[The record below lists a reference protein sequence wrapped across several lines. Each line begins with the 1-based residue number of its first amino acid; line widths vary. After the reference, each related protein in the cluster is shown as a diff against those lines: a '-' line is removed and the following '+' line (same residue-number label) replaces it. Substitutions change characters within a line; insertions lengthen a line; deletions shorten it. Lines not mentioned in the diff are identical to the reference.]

1 MVEIRWRENIR
12 DGVIEAW
19 IGETQVGEMTYIR
32 QGEDMTIDHTRVF
45 DGYEGQG
52 IARQMVLAAVDFA
65 RSHGRLIVPLCSYA
79 QAFFARNEEYR
90 EVVVKG

>member
-45 DGYEGQG
+45 PSY
-52 IARQMVLAAVDFA
+52 
-65 RSHGRLIVPLCSYA
+65 GRGH
-79 QAFFARNEEYR
+79 R
-90 EVVVKG
+90 